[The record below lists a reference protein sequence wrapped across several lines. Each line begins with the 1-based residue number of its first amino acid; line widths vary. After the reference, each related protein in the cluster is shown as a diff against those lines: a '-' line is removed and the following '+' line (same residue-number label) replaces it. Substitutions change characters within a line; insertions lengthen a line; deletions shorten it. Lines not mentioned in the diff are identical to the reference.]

1 MQERVDPEG
10 AAKSIEDAL
19 AERFGETFAVDPKL
33 PGLDE
38 LARIAGHRSHRR
50 FLPRA
55 VEPALVRLLC
65 ACALSAPS
73 KSDLQQRDILWV
85 RDQEK
90 QRAITALIPD
100 MPWIADAPVF
110 LVFLA
115 NGLRLPAIARLR
127 NKPFPNDHLDLFFNA
142 VVDGALVLAT
152 FMRAAAAVGLGCC
165 PISAIRDRPD
175 VVSDLLALPERV
187 IPIAGLCVGWPAEA
201 GGITPRLGLDATL
214 HEDRYD
220 AGDLARRSTPTTA
233 AARRGGPIGAS
244 ARPSAGA
251 RPPPMAGR
259 RTRRGTTPNRSA
271 PISARS
277 CEGRASG
284 WIDVSVS
291 GVGWVESLHETQRLA
306 ARSKA
311 LGLA

>member
-1 MQERVDPEG
+1 MQDLVASEV
-10 AAKSIEDAL
+10 AARSIADAL
-19 AERFGETFAVDPKL
+19 AERFGEPFRVDPQL
-33 PGLDE
+33 PGLEE

-55 VEPALVRLLC
+55 VEPALLRLLC

-85 RDQEK
+85 RDRAK
-90 QRAITALIPD
+90 QSAITALIPD

-115 NGLRLPAIARLR
+115 NGLRLPTIARLR

-142 VVDGALVLAT
+142 VVDSAIVLTT

-175 VVSDLLALPERV
+175 VVSELLELPERV
-187 IPIAGLCVGWPAEA
+187 IPIAGLCVGWPAET
-201 GGITPRLGLDATL
+201 GYITPRLGLDATL

-220 AGDLARRSTPTTA
+220 AGDLARRLDAYDRRREALRPYRRQRAPERWGKA
-233 AARRGGPIGAS
+233 AAYGWSEDKARHYAEPFRTDFGAFVRGKGF
-244 ARPSAGA
+244 
-251 RPPPMAGR
+251 
-259 RTRRGTTPNRSA
+259 
-271 PISARS
+271 
-277 CEGRASG
+277 
-284 WIDVSVS
+284 
-291 GVGWVESLHETQRLA
+291 RLD
-306 ARSKA
+306 
-311 LGLA
+311 